1 MTFSVSTGGIDP
13 LKLLIAE
20 DELATRE
27 GLIQCV
33 PPVFSQVCAVG
44 NGQAAYQAALDMAPD
59 VILCD
64 IRMPKM
70 NGIELAQRL
79 RQHFPDIHI
88 IFISGYSDKE
98 YLKAAITLQA
108 DGYIDKPIDEAE
120 LLRFLNRAAEQ
131 IQSRRK
137 NESHQ
142 EQLMQRASVYAHQQ
156 LLLSL
161 LRRPDQLQAS
171 LHMNEDIAAQLLQ
184 ANRFLSVCIHLGWD
198 DAAAT
203 QLSDTPDQ
211 QFAELIRQKLPATSL
226 CSAQASTYIGA
237 VIWGDAAQ
245 PQQICRLL
253 DEVIA
258 HTISTQAH
266 LNRVQ
271 ACISPVCSTLHQLH
285 PLYKAAR
292 SHTQWL
298 NFVSEHSVV
307 CALLP
312 GESASAI
319 EDHSAL
325 LTQHLRDHDLVQ
337 ARQLIQEQSA
347 AISRWSSGS
356 ITEVRKYYEKLL
368 LAYISVLTEHQSIS
382 SPDSMEVLSAF
393 NHLTTLPELTRFL
406 LVHIDDLLPPI
417 PIPDNASDKL
427 RQVIEYIRQNL
438 ADTSLSVQS
447 IAASMDLTE
456 NYLSTLYKRETGHTL
471 HKDIIELRLAR
482 ARYLLSRG
490 FTLTSVAQKT
500 GFSSAAYFH
509 AVFKRY
515 TGLNPAEYARR
526 SQSKS

>member
-1 MTFSVSTGGIDP
+1 M
-13 LKLLIAE
+13 KLLIAE

-27 GLIQCV
+27 GLLQCI
-33 PPVFSQVCAVG
+33 PPFFTQVCAVG
-44 NGQAAYQAALDMAPD
+44 NGQAAYQAALDMSPD
-59 VILCD
+59 ILLCD

-120 LLRFLNRAAEQ
+120 LLRFLTRAAEQ
-131 IQSRRK
+131 IQSRKRD
-137 NESHQ
+137 ETHQ
-142 EQLMQRASVYAHQQ
+142 EQLLRHASVYAHQQ

-161 LRRPDQLQAS
+161 LRRPDQLNES
-171 LHMNEDIAAQLLQ
+171 LRMNEALASQLLQ
-184 ANRFLSVCIHLGWD
+184 CNRFLAVCIHLGWD
-198 DAAAT
+198 NAAST

-211 QFAELIRQKLPATSL
+211 QLAELIRQKLPASSL

-245 PQQICRLL
+245 PQQICHLL
-253 DEVIA
+253 DDVIS
-258 HTISTQAH
+258 HTLSTQAH

-271 ACISPVCSTLHQLH
+271 ACVSSVCSSLHQLH
-285 PLYKAAR
+285 PLYTAAR

-298 NFVSEHSVV
+298 HFVSDHSVV
-307 CALLP
+307 CSLLP
-312 GESASAI
+312 TESASTV
-319 EDHSAL
+319 EDHSAML
-325 LTQHLRDHDLVQ
+325 AQYLHNHDLVL

-347 AISRWSSGS
+347 AISCWSSGS
-356 ITEVRKYYEKLL
+356 IIEVRKYYEKLL
-368 LAYISVLTEHQSIS
+368 LAYIAVLTEHQSINS
-382 SPDSMEVLSAF
+382 LDSFEVLSAF
-393 NHLTTLPELTRFL
+393 HHLTTLPELTRFL

-417 PIPDNASDKL
+417 PIPENASDKL
-427 RQVIEYIRQNL
+427 QQVIEYIRQNL
-438 ADTSLSVQS
+438 SDASLSVQS
-447 IAASMDLTE
+447 IAASMGLTE

-490 FTLTSVAQKT
+490 FTLTTVAQKT

-509 AVFKRY
+509 AVFKKY
-515 TGLNPAEYARR
+515 TGLNPAEYARQC
-526 SQSKS
+526 QSKS